1 MVPLWRGLNRRA
13 RIDSGETQRHSGPA
27 RIFSL
32 SPVDTPAAL
41 QGETAV
47 TVSEPPNPV
56 ALQKEPS
63 EEELPTHEDELVVLV
78 VVLVVVVVVVVVLGC
93 KAKRI

>member
-1 MVPLWRGLNRRA
+1 MLL
-13 RIDSGETQRHSGPA
+13 
-27 RIFSL
+27 SL
-32 SPVDTPAAL
+32 SVCPAHTGIRVKDSL
-41 QGETAV
+41 HFRLGSFQLLSLTVLWCLSAV

-78 VVLVVVVVVVVVLGC
+78 LGC